1 MNSSQH
7 YIALFGN
14 EAITMSGKPARSKC
28 GISRADLLNAM
39 KYTIDEPGRAYLE
52 GSTDTI
58 INSYKKFFQRV
69 AAETDRLNGVAVAA
83 CVKELFALGPHD
95 AAMFGTALSKAFAA
109 MKIKGNKAITGGRL
123 SPAVKKV
130 FRAIPRGKSWRSLG
144 ASAEERLRTAED
156 GKSWMSLGLS
166 AEERLR
172 TAEDDENLECK
183 AELLH
188 TTPARKLPERKLKLE
203 ISDVIL
209 DPAELYRMYQARP
222 TIKMEQVA
230 HRLARVC
237 MYMSRI

>member
-7 YIALFGN
+7 VIALFGN
-14 EAITMSGKPARSKC
+14 ESITMSAKPCAAARSKC
-28 GISRADLLNAM
+28 GISRADLQNAM

-69 AAETDRLNGVAVAA
+69 AAETDRLNVLAVTA
-83 CVKELFALGPHD
+83 CVKDLWALGPHD
-95 AAMFGTALSKAFAA
+95 ASMFGTALSKAFSA
-109 MKIKGNKAITGGRL
+109 MKLKGNKAITGGRL
-123 SPAVKKV
+123 SPAVKDV
-130 FRAIPRGKSWRSLG
+130 FRALPRGKSWRSLG
-144 ASAEERLRTAED
+144 EFAEASLRKEQSEVKAE
-156 GKSWMSLGLS
+156 G
-166 AEERLR
+166 
-172 TAEDDENLECK
+172 EDDENLEVK

-188 TTPARKLPERKLKLE
+188 KTPERKLKQE

-209 DPAELYRMYQARP
+209 DPAEIYRMYQARP